1 MSEEIER
8 TEDTE
13 DTPTTDG
20 VHTEPRGNPEAD
32 QDAVDR
38 GLEQLERVKPY

>member
-1 MSEEIER
+1 MTNEDGR

-13 DTPTTDG
+13 DTTKG
-20 VHTEPRGNPEAD
+20 ANNEPRGNPETD
-32 QDAVDR
+32 QEAVDK